1 MNISL
6 AIKTDLPLSNNG
18 LTLTDELVRYQLGN
32 KFKNNSSAVG
42 FVLRQINFSFSDFWK
57 IFEFIDWFESRNM
70 SQRSVEDEMS
80 FIRIFLTHILLF
92 RESRDQQ
99 CNLFKISRFKKM
111 VPLSVPSQ
119 AKLGS
124 EN

>member
-42 FVLRQINFSFSDFWK
+42 FVLRQINFTLSDFL
-57 IFEFIDWFESRNM
+57 
-70 SQRSVEDEMS
+70 ED
-80 FIRIFLTHILLF
+80 F
-92 RESRDQQ
+92 
-99 CNLFKISRFKKM
+99 
-111 VPLSVPSQ
+111 
-119 AKLGS
+119 
-124 EN
+124 